1 MLRLLLDEQM
11 DPAVVAHMR
20 DQYPNILI
28 DSLHTWEDRRY
39 LRTSD
44 AKILAEAYRQSLTL
58 VTYDTRTV
66 VPLLKTWG
74 ESGTPHGGVIFVKP
88 ATIAQDNIGG
98 LMRALVQ
105 LWEQYGADD
114 WTNVT
119 TYLTP

>member
-1 MLRLLLDEQM
+1 
-11 DPAVVAHMR
+11 MR
-20 DQYPNILI
+20 DQHPNIPI

-44 AKILAEAYRQSLTL
+44 ATILAEAYRQSLTL
-58 VTYDTRTV
+58 VTYDTRTI

-88 ATIAQDNIGG
+88 AAIAQDNIGG